1 MTAFQKTMAAERPS
15 TSMTGI
21 FLRRLVAKKLGMI
34 SAGII
39 IILFCVGILAPV
51 LAPFDYRETEL
62 NNALRGPGFEDYL
75 LGTDRLGRDLLTR
88 TMYSIRTTV
97 IITVVTVLTGGL
109 FLGPFLGIVAGYF
122 GRWLDTI
129 ISRIGEILSSL
140 PALLMMILI
149 NSTLDDRLR
158 GAVRRFEDWSGIDGL
173 ISTGAYSYFLV
184 FGTLSLFFWVGSM
197 RLIRAQV
204 LSIRELDYVTAA
216 QALGAS
222 PVRILRQHI
231 FPNVAFLVILG
242 ISSTLAGIAGSELVL
257 TWVGVGVQPPMPSF
271 GALLYEGSGART
283 VRAYP
288 HLLLVPGTV
297 VTLLLFCF
305 VLLGDAINDAFRG
318 D

>member
-1 MTAFQKTMAAERPS
+1 M
-15 TSMTGI
+15 
-21 FLRRLVAKKLGMI
+21 
-34 SAGII
+34 
-39 IILFCVGILAPV
+39 
-51 LAPFDYRETEL
+51 
-62 NNALRGPGFEDYL
+62 
-75 LGTDRLGRDLLTR
+75 
-88 TMYSIRTTV
+88 
-97 IITVVTVLTGGL
+97 
-109 FLGPFLGIVAGYF
+109 
-122 GRWLDTI
+122 
-129 ISRIGEILSSL
+129 
-140 PALLMMILI
+140 
-149 NSTLDDRLR
+149 
-158 GAVRRFEDWSGIDGL
+158 
-173 ISTGAYSYFLV
+173 
-184 FGTLSLFFWVGSM
+184 
-197 RLIRAQV
+197 
-204 LSIRELDYVTAA
+204 TAA

>member
-1 MTAFQKTMAAERPS
+1 VTAFQKTMATERPS

-158 GAVRRFEDWSGIDGL
+158 GVVRTFENWSGIDGL

-197 RLIRAQV
+197 RLIFDASWNSRKRTR
-204 LSIRELDYVTAA
+204 SD
-216 QALGAS
+216 LGRGRS
-222 PVRILRQHI
+222 TTTD
-231 FPNVAFLVILG
+231 AFFW
-242 ISSTLAGIAGSELVL
+242 SSTL
-257 TWVGVGVQPPMPSF
+257 
-271 GALLYEGSGART
+271 
-283 VRAYP
+283 
-288 HLLLVPGTV
+288 
-297 VTLLLFCF
+297 
-305 VLLGDAINDAFRG
+305 
-318 D
+318 

>member
-1 MTAFQKTMAAERPS
+1 MTAFQKTMATERPS

-62 NNALRGPGFEDYL
+62 NNALRGPGFEDHL

-158 GAVRRFEDWSGIDGL
+158 GVVRTFENWSGIDGL

-204 LSIRELDYVTAA
+204 LSIRVLDYVTAA